1 MVKKHKLAAL
11 TVSVIYR
18 EVNRSRNLMCFVLSD
33 LKLTSIFYLSFSDMT
48 KQGNFKDK
56 NVQSLL
62 KSTSFARRNVPK

>member
-1 MVKKHKLAAL
+1 
-11 TVSVIYR
+11 
-18 EVNRSRNLMCFVLSD
+18 VNRSRNLMCFVLSD